1 MPRIPLSK
9 PPRSILIVR
18 LTARGDVVFATPL
31 IQAFR
36 RTYPE
41 ARITWLAESHTADL
55 VLHNPH
61 LDEVIVWNRK
71 EWKRLLRRG
80 KLLTVGRLAVDFV
93 RELRSREF
101 DLAVDVHGLLRA
113 GVMTYLSGAPTR
125 IGLGSTEGSSLL
137 MTHVVSPD
145 RDDHP
150 RVSSWYLH
158 LAHEFG
164 LDVGDFRLDVV
175 LSRED
180 EESARQL
187 IERAGLT
194 EGYAVICPFTTRDWK
209 HWFEDRWAELAERIH
224 AELGLTPVI
233 LGGPDD
239 LEAERRIREAV
250 SGRIVSLVGK
260 TSLAEAAAMVK
271 FASLL
276 VGVDTGLTHI
286 ASAFERPTVALFGSN
301 IPYSEP
307 PTDRARIILHRLE
320 CTPCKHNPICDGDYT
335 CMRLIT
341 VDEVLGTAREV
352 LQVGEPG

>member
-1 MPRIPLSK
+1 MSRIPLPR

-36 RTYPE
+36 RTYPD

-61 LDEVIVWNRK
+61 LDDVIVWDRK

-80 KLLTVGRLAVDFV
+80 RLLTLGRLALDFV
-93 RELRSREF
+93 RELRRREF

-113 GVMTYLSGAPTR
+113 GALAYLSGAPTR
-125 IGLGSTEGSSLL
+125 VGLGSTEGSSLL
-137 MTHVVSPD
+137 MTHVVP
-145 RDDHP
+145 RD
-150 RVSSWYLH
+150 SSDLPQIASEYRYLAEE
-158 LAHEFG
+158 LG
-164 LDVGDFRLDVV
+164 LDVSDFRLDVV

-180 EESARQL
+180 EESARRM
-187 IERAGLT
+187 IAREGLS

-209 HWFEDRWAELAERIH
+209 HWFEERWADLVDRMQE
-224 AELGLTPVI
+224 ELGLVTVI

-239 LEAERRIREAV
+239 READRRIRESV
-250 SGRIVSLVGK
+250 RGNVVSLVGK
-260 TSLAEAAAMVK
+260 TSLAEAAALVK
-271 FASLL
+271 FAKLL
-276 VGVDTGLTHI
+276 VGVDTGLTHM
-286 ASAFERPTVALFGSN
+286 SVAFDRPTVALFGSN

-307 PTDRARIILHRLE
+307 PTERTRIILHRLE
-320 CTPCKHNPICDGDYT
+320 CVPCKHYPTCDGDYT

-341 VDEVLGTAREV
+341 VDEVLSTAREA
-352 LQVGEPG
+352 LRAGEPA

>member
-1 MPRIPLSK
+1 MSAIALSK

-31 IQAFR
+31 IRAFR
-36 RTYPE
+36 RTYPG

-80 KLLTVGRLAVDFV
+80 RLLTLGRLALDFV

-113 GVMTYLSGAPTR
+113 GAMTYLSGAPTR
-125 IGLGSTEGSSLL
+125 VGLGSTEGSSLL
-137 MTHVVSPD
+137 MTHVIP
-145 RDDHP
+145 RD
-150 RVSSWYLH
+150 SSDLPQVASEYLYIARE
-158 LAHEFG
+158 LG
-164 LDVGDFRLDVV
+164 LDVSDFRLDVV
-175 LSRED
+175 LSQKD
-180 EESARQL
+180 EESARG
-187 IERAGLT
+187 IITREGLT
-194 EGYAVICPFTTRDWK
+194 DGYAVICPFTTRDWK
-209 HWFEDRWAELAERIH
+209 HWFEDRWANLVDRMQAD
-224 AELGLTPVI
+224 LGLTTVI

-239 LEAERRIREAV
+239 READRRIREAV
-250 SGRIVSLVGK
+250 RGKVVSLVGK
-260 TSLAEAAAMVK
+260 TSLSEAAALVK
-271 FASLL
+271 FARLL
-276 VGVDTGLTHI
+276 VGVDTGLTHV

-307 PTDRARIILHRLE
+307 PTDRTRIIVHRLE
-320 CTPCKHNPICDGDYT
+320 CTPCKHYPTCDGDYT

-341 VDEVLGTAREV
+341 VDEVLNTAREV
-352 LQVGEPG
+352 LEVGESG

>member
-1 MPRIPLSK
+1 
-9 PPRSILIVR
+9 
-18 LTARGDVVFATPL
+18 L

-36 RTYPE
+36 RTYPD

-80 KLLTVGRLAVDFV
+80 RLLTLGRLALDFV
-93 RELRSREF
+93 RELRGREF

-113 GVMTYLSGAPTR
+113 GAMTYLSGAPTR

-137 MTHVVSPD
+137 MTHVVP
-145 RDDHP
+145 RD
-150 RVSSWYLH
+150 SSDLPQVASEYRYIAEELD
-158 LAHEFG
+158 
-164 LDVGDFRLDVV
+164 LDVSDFRLDVV

-180 EESARQL
+180 EDSARR
-187 IERAGLT
+187 IIKEEGLT
-194 EGYAVICPFTTRDWK
+194 DGYAVICPFTTRDWK
-209 HWFEDRWAELAERIH
+209 HWFEDRWASLVDRIR
-224 AELGLTPVI
+224 ADLGLTTVI

-239 LEAERRIREAV
+239 QEADRRIRQAV
-250 SGRIVSLVGK
+250 DGKVVSLVGQ
-260 TSLAEAAAMVK
+260 TSLSEAAALVK
-271 FASLL
+271 FANLL

-307 PTDRARIILHRLE
+307 PAKRTRIILHRLE
-320 CTPCKHNPICDGDYT
+320 CTPCKHYPTCDGDYT

-341 VDEVLGTAREV
+341 VDEVLNEARTALE
-352 LQVGEPG
+352 VGESG

>member
-1 MPRIPLSK
+1 MSRIRFAE

-55 VLHNPH
+55 VLHNTH

-80 KLLTVGRLAVDFV
+80 KLLTVGRLAIDFL
-93 RELRSREF
+93 RALRSREF

-113 GVMTYLSGAPTR
+113 GTLTYLSGAPTR

-137 MTHVVSPD
+137 MTHVVP
-145 RDDHP
+145 RD
-150 RVSSWYLH
+150 SSDLPQIASEYRYLAEE
-158 LAHEFG
+158 LG
-164 LDVGDFRLDVV
+164 LDVTDFRLDVA

-180 EESARQL
+180 EESARRL
-187 IERAGLT
+187 IAREGLT
-194 EGYAVICPFTTRDWK
+194 DGYAVICPFTTRDWK
-209 HWFEDRWAELAERIH
+209 HWFEDRWADLVDRMQAD
-224 AELGLTPVI
+224 LGLTTVI

-239 LEAERRIREAV
+239 LEADRRIREAV
-250 SGRIVSLVGK
+250 RGKVVSLVGK
-260 TSLAEAAAMVK
+260 TSLPEAAALVR
-271 FASLL
+271 FARLL
-276 VGVDTGLTHI
+276 VGVDTGLTHM
-286 ASAFERPTVALFGSN
+286 SVAFDRPTVALFGSN
-301 IPYSEP
+301 IPYSER
-307 PTDRARIILHRLE
+307 PTERTRIILHRLE
-320 CTPCKHNPICDGDYT
+320 CTPCKHYPTCDGDYT

-341 VDEVLGTAREV
+341 VDEVLNRVREV
-352 LQVGEPG
+352 LELGEPG

>member
-1 MPRIPLSK
+1 MSRIALAK
-9 PPRSILIVR
+9 PPSSILIVR

-31 IQAFR
+31 IKAFR
-36 RTYPE
+36 RTYPD

-80 KLLTVGRLAVDFV
+80 RLLALGRLALDFV

-113 GVMTYLSGAPTR
+113 GAMTYLSGAATR

-137 MTHVVSPD
+137 MTHVVP
-145 RDDHP
+145 RD
-150 RVSSWYLH
+150 SSDLPQVASEYRYVAEEL
-158 LAHEFG
+158 G
-164 LDVGDFRLDVV
+164 LDVSDFRLDVV

-180 EESARQL
+180 EDSARR
-187 IERAGLT
+187 IIKEERLT
-194 EGYAVICPFTTRDWK
+194 DGYAVICPFTTRDWK
-209 HWFEDRWAELAERIH
+209 HWFEDRWANLVDRIK
-224 AELGLTPVI
+224 ADLGLTTVI

-239 LEAERRIREAV
+239 LEADRRIRAAV
-250 SGRIVSLVGK
+250 RGGVVSLVGK
-260 TSLAEAAAMVK
+260 TSLSEAAALVK
-271 FASLL
+271 SARLL

-286 ASAFERPTVALFGSN
+286 ATAFERPTVALFGSN

-307 PTDRARIILHRLE
+307 PAERTRIILHRLE
-320 CTPCKHNPICDGDYT
+320 CTPCKHNPTCDGDYT

-341 VDEVLGTAREV
+341 VDEVLDEAREA
-352 LQVGEPG
+352 LKVGDPG